1 MIFQKIDGALRS
13 KSKALGAAGS
23 ADVWRFYQGD
33 TQAAHLPEYDDS
45 HWPQVH
51 MPHTWSGAAGDSWL
65 RREFRFPELVAG
77 IPTAGSRVELPLMLP
92 IHATLYVD
100 GVERLAEP
108 SWLDTRA

>member
-45 HWPQVH
+45 HWLLNY
-51 MPHTWSGAAGDSWL
+51 TCSA
-65 RREFRFPELVAG
+65 RK
-77 IPTAGSRVELPLMLP
+77 
-92 IHATLYVD
+92 
-100 GVERLAEP
+100 
-108 SWLDTRA
+108 